1 VGVDIAAGSWDGVA
15 RTYRCSYTIE
25 RVDGYR
31 MGPDDIQP
39 IGDGQRLDPDV
50 GVATSFRLWDGDTLE
65 LSGKDLLW
73 PDAQPCKCGA
83 CRASRTPWF
92 APAGGGM
99 FAS

>member
-1 VGVDIAAGSWDGVA
+1 
-15 RTYRCSYTIE
+15 
-25 RVDGYR
+25 

-65 LSGKDLLW
+65 LSGPDLLW

-83 CRASRTPWF
+83 CRASRTPGF
-92 APAGGGM
+92 APAGCGM